1 MWNLVSPV
9 NSHWLI
15 PCGNSKV
22 LSTATYL
29 YQPTLISRKIWVKEK
44 SCNFHILLWHY
55 CLSHPLNLWRFFV
68 PEMFPWF
75 AKMSGTNTCG
85 TLFIVKDLNSPFSGN
100 EAKSWKI
107 LVGTWSSSESKWS
120 PLSVNGSLKRSR
132 FPVWQLSNRKIILM
146 AASFASDLLSEWR
159 PYKLQHSVEIWTFFY
174 FLREINF

>member
-1 MWNLVSPV
+1 MATSPPLYITASVEKQEIMSHQFLFFFSWNQLFS
-9 NSHWLI
+9 NFF
-15 PCGNSKV
+15 SKKS
-22 LSTATYL
+22 LSRNFC
-29 YQPTLISRKIWVKEK
+29 QIKVVWERISRFPTMWICVV
-44 SCNFHILLWHY
+44 
-55 CLSHPLNLWRFFV
+55 FV

-120 PLSVNGSLKRSR
+120 PLSVNGSPKRSR

-159 PYKLQHSVEIWTFFY
+159 PYKLRHSVEI
-174 FLREINF
+174 

>member
-1 MWNLVSPV
+1 MWICVV
-9 NSHWLI
+9 
-15 PCGNSKV
+15 
-22 LSTATYL
+22 
-29 YQPTLISRKIWVKEK
+29 
-44 SCNFHILLWHY
+44 
-55 CLSHPLNLWRFFV
+55 FV

-120 PLSVNGSLKRSR
+120 PLSVNGSPKRSR

-159 PYKLQHSVEIWTFFY
+159 PYKLQHSVEIKENFLQFFTWNQCNCNSTVWKSSKTRSL
-174 FLREINF
+174 FLQKITIFSRQIDDFTKEITKEPI